1 MQKMEYQKEIILRE
15 ILDVTTKFI
24 EQDSDEEFVYGLL
37 DLCEKA
43 TALPGRIRKRMWVKE
58 WRAEKNN
65 RGSFVF
71 LTKKL
76 LTSDSG
82 GFKNYLRLNQSQFD
96 ILRDLVKPEIKRR
109 SSLRRETIS
118 AAEKLAV
125 TLRFLATGETFISLN
140 YQTRLSTSFISE
152 TIPEMCKILFEK
164 WNTCICQATLRN
176 GKL

>member
-24 EQDSDEEFVYGLL
+24 EQDSDDEIVYGLH

-43 TALPGRIRKRMWVKE
+43 AALPGRIRKRMWVKE

-71 LTKKL
+71 LTKEL

-82 GFKNYLRLNQSQFD
+82 GFKSQFD
-96 ILRDLVKPEIKRR
+96 ILLDLVKPEIERR

-118 AAEKLAV
+118 AAEKFGRDV
-125 TLRFLATGETFISLN
+125 EIS
-140 YQTRLSTSFISE
+140 
-152 TIPEMCKILFEK
+152 CH
-164 WNTCICQATLRN
+164 W
-176 GKL
+176 